1 MFSKYQCGFGKG
13 YNAQHCLIT
22 MIEKWE
28 QFVDNGGAFR
38 ALMIDLLKTFDCL
51 SHGLLIAKLD
61 AFGFDKMSL
70 KLVRI
75 YLSNRKQRV
84 KINDSYSS
92 WREILYGV
100 PQSSI
105 LGPLL
110 SNIFICDMFYFLED
124 YEIANYADDTTP
136 YSAQR
141 NHQFVIEELE
151 KSSAILFKWLGN
163 NFMKVNT
170 DKSHLLLSGNT
181 KLASNID
188 NNTIESEMKQELL
201 GITIDPNLSFEEHV
215 NNICKKASQKLNA
228 LARISSFMD
237 IQK

>member
-1 MFSKYQCGFGKG
+1 
-13 YNAQHCLIT
+13 
-22 MIEKWE
+22 MIEKWKPS
-28 QFVDNGGAFR
+28 VDNGGAFG
-38 ALMIDLLKTFDCL
+38 ALMTDSSKVFDCL
-51 SHGLLIAKLD
+51 SHELSIAKLD
-61 AFGFDKMSL
+61 TFRFDKMSL
-70 KLVRI
+70 KLVHN

-92 WREILYGV
+92 WREILGH
-100 PQSSI
+100 
-105 LGPLL
+105 LL
-110 SNIFICDMFYFLED
+110 FNIFICHMLYFLGD

-170 DKSHLLLSGNT
+170 DKSHLLLFGNT
-181 KLASNID
+181 KLASNMD

-201 GITIDPNLSFEEHV
+201 GITTDSNLSFEEHA
-215 NNICKKASQKLNA
+215 NNICKKASRKLVLWQGFLPIWTFKNEEQ
-228 LARISSFMD
+228 S
-237 IQK
+237 